1 MNAKLISFARL
12 LVRILIVARQS
23 PYPLNSTQ
31 NHLINSTLPI
41 FNLSTQPSISPGCKH
56 PKTKKSESRKRTP
69 NSRKCLVFKPFS
81 VFTSV
86 LLTST
91 LRTQHVLTLTSEHTP
106 FTSSLISEHIFFT
119 LSPIPLD
126 FPNLSFA
133 FPISLL
139 NPVLY
144 MKVIL

>member
-91 LRTQHVLTLTSEHTP
+91 LRTRHGTRGQEVRQ
-106 FTSSLISEHIFFT
+106 
-119 LSPIPLD
+119 IPYH
-126 FPNLSFA
+126 SVR
-133 FPISLL
+133 L
-139 NPVLY
+139 NPQPFLCPRS
-144 MKVIL
+144 